1 MQIINFN
8 EAANS
13 FLNNHSENN
22 GKNKIL
28 SHKNTIFFSKLEFTL
43 ILNLY
48 SKQVALGSWRDYAID
63 SKIDIAVFSIYRH
76 THDKPMYQ
84 FLKTSK
90 KGYRNNPDFF
100 IKDSNKIIFKGKGLK
115 QVGINSETNKVI
127 IKVSKKH
134 FREKEV
140 DNLRANSN
148 KIKKYLN
155 WKPKIT
161 IDHLITDMIKN
172 ET

>member
-22 GKNKIL
+22 ETINIIYT
-28 SHKNTIFFSKLEFTL
+28 NTIFFSKLEFTL

-48 SKQVALGSWRDYAID
+48 SKQVALGSWRDYALD
-63 SKIDIAVFSIYRH
+63 SQVDTAIFSIYRH

-100 IKDSNKIIFKGKGLK
+100 IKDSNKIIFKGKFIEQILSK
-115 QVGINSETNKVI
+115 FEKKIN
-127 IKVSKKH
+127 
-134 FREKEV
+134 
-140 DNLRANSN
+140 
-148 KIKKYLN
+148 IKKQNYFN
-155 WKPKIT
+155 V
-161 IDHLITDMIKN
+161 
-172 ET
+172 

>member
-8 EAANS
+8 EKSNS
-13 FLNNHSENN
+13 FMKQNLQHN
-22 GKNKIL
+22 GMNKIL
-28 SHKNTIFFSKLEFTL
+28 SDKNTIFFSKREFTL

-48 SKQVALGSWRDYAID
+48 SKQVSLGTWRDYAID

-100 IKDSNKIIFKGKGLK
+100 IKDSNKVIYGG
-115 QVGINSETNKVI
+115 KVI
-127 IKVSKKH
+127 EQILTKFEKK
-134 FREKEV
+134 
-140 DNLRANSN
+140 
-148 KIKKYLN
+148 
-155 WKPKIT
+155 
-161 IDHLITDMIKN
+161 
-172 ET
+172 